1 MMHYSQTMV
10 TPTMSE
16 SPNVKALDA
25 TARSAN
31 PFAARYGHQDGPP
44 PPTIPWNTTLEAIL
58 THRSVRRYSARPLP
72 DGLVELLVAAA
83 QSAPS
88 SSNLQAFSIVAI
100 QDKLR
105 KARLAKLAA
114 NQKHVEEAPLLLMF
128 VADLARLRHVAV
140 NVDEPANGLDYTE
153 SFLVAVTDA
162 AFAAQNCFIALESLG
177 LGACYIGAMRN
188 HPKDVAEEL
197 GLPPGAFVVFGM
209 TIGYPDPEVATGV
222 KPRLPQSIVLHRER
236 YEPLSTAHLD
246 AYDEALREFRLDQV
260 MSDVAWSKHATGRVS
275 GPESLMGRH
284 VLRDVLQ
291 DLGFALK

>member
-1 MMHYSQTMV
+1 MV

-16 SPNVKALDA
+16 SPNVKALAA
-25 TARSAN
+25 TERGAN
-31 PFAARYGHQDGPP
+31 PFSARYGQQEGPP

-58 THRSVRRYSARPLP
+58 THRSVRRYGARPLP

-114 NQKHVEEAPLLLMF
+114 NQNHVEEAPLLLMF
-128 VADLARLRHVAV
+128 IADLARLRHVALGA
-140 NVDEPANGLDYTE
+140 DEPANGLDYTE

-236 YEPLSTAHLD
+236 YGLPSMAHLN
-246 AYDEALREFRLDQV
+246 AYDEALREFRLDQL

-275 GPESLMGRH
+275 EPESLMGRH

>member
-1 MMHYSQTMV
+1 MV

-16 SPNVKALDA
+16 SLTVNALDPTEGA
-25 TARSAN
+25 AN
-31 PFAARYGHQDGPP
+31 PFSARYGQQEGPP
-44 PPTIPWNTTLEAIL
+44 PPTIPWNPALEAIL
-58 THRSVRRYSARPLP
+58 THRSIRRYSARPLP
-72 DGLVELLVAAA
+72 DGLVELLAAAA

-100 QDKLR
+100 QDKAR

-114 NQKHVEEAPLLLMF
+114 NQKHVEVAPLLLMF
-128 VADLARLRHVAV
+128 IADLARLRHVAL
-140 NVDEPANGLDYTE
+140 NVDEPAAGLDYTE

-188 HPKDVAEEL
+188 HPREVAEEL

-236 YEPLSTAHLD
+236 YELPSTAHLS
-246 AYDEALREFRLDQV
+246 AYDEALREFRLDQL

-284 VLRDVLQ
+284 VLREVLQ
-291 DLGFALK
+291 ERGFALK

>member
-1 MMHYSQTMV
+1 MV

-25 TARSAN
+25 TERGAN
-31 PFAARYGHQDGPP
+31 PFSARYGQQEGPP

-58 THRSVRRYSARPLP
+58 THRSVRRYGARALP
-72 DGLVELLVAAA
+72 DGLIELLVAAA

-114 NQKHVEEAPLLLMF
+114 NQNHVEEAPLLLMF
-128 VADLARLRHVAV
+128 IADLARLRHVALSA
-140 NVDEPANGLDYTE
+140 DEPANGLDYTE

-209 TIGYPDPEVATGV
+209 TIGYPDPDIATGV

-236 YEPLSTAHLD
+236 YELPSRAHLN
-246 AYDEALREFRLDQV
+246 AYDEALREFRLDQL

-275 GPESLMGRH
+275 EPESLMGRH

>member
-1 MMHYSQTMV
+1 MSGS
-10 TPTMSE
+10 PTV
-16 SPNVKALDA
+16 NALDA

-105 KARLAKLAA
+105 KARLTKLAA

-128 VADLARLRHVAV
+128 IADLARLRHVAV

-236 YEPLSTAHLD
+236 YRLPSTAHLS

>member
-1 MMHYSQTMV
+1 
-10 TPTMSE
+10 MSE
-16 SPNVKALDA
+16 SLTVNALDA
-25 TARSAN
+25 TEGTAN
-31 PFAARYGHQDGPP
+31 PFSARYGQQEGPP
-44 PPTIPWNTTLEAIL
+44 APTIPWNTALEAIL

-100 QDKLR
+100 EDRLR

-128 VADLARLRHVAV
+128 IADLARLRYVAL

-153 SFLVAVTDA
+153 SFLVAVADA

-188 HPKDVAEEL
+188 HPREVAEEL

-236 YEPLSTAHLD
+236 YGLPSTAHLS
-246 AYDEALREFRLDQV
+246 AYDEALREFRLDQL

-284 VLRDVLQ
+284 VLREVLQ
-291 DLGFALK
+291 ELGFALK

>member
-1 MMHYSQTMV
+1 M
-10 TPTMSE
+10 
-16 SPNVKALDA
+16 
-25 TARSAN
+25 
-31 PFAARYGHQDGPP
+31 
-44 PPTIPWNTTLEAIL
+44 
-58 THRSVRRYSARPLP
+58 
-72 DGLVELLVAAA
+72 AAA

-114 NQKHVEEAPLLLMF
+114 NQNHVEEAPLLLMF
-128 VADLARLRHVAV
+128 IADLARLRHVALSA
-140 NVDEPANGLDYTE
+140 DDPANGLDYTE

-162 AFAAQNCFIALESLG
+162 AFAAQNCFIALESRG

-188 HPKDVAEEL
+188 HPREVAEEL

-209 TIGYPDPEVATGV
+209 TIGYPDPEIATGV

-236 YEPLSTAHLD
+236 YGLPSTAHLN
-246 AYDEALREFRLDQV
+246 AYDEALREFRLDQL

-275 GPESLMGRH
+275 EPESLMGRH

>member
-1 MMHYSQTMV
+1 
-10 TPTMSE
+10 
-16 SPNVKALDA
+16 
-25 TARSAN
+25 
-31 PFAARYGHQDGPP
+31 
-44 PPTIPWNTTLEAIL
+44 
-58 THRSVRRYSARPLP
+58 LP

-105 KARLAKLAA
+105 TARLAKLAA

-236 YEPLSTAHLD
+236 YEPLSTAHLN

>member
-1 MMHYSQTMV
+1 
-10 TPTMSE
+10 MSE

-25 TARSAN
+25 TARGAN
-31 PFAARYGHQDGPP
+31 PFAARYGQQDGPP

-105 KARLAKLAA
+105 TARLAKLAA

-236 YEPLSTAHLD
+236 YEPLSTAHLN